1 MHAVSRQ
8 RLPTKTLAL
17 PIVVEGTFTLF
28 FFTFLGLSFSFHE
41 MGVMIPR
48 DSVRINETISLRPSG
63 ARTGSGAC

>member
-17 PIVVEGTFTLF
+17 PIVVEGTFTF
-28 FFTFLGLSFSFHE
+28 FSTFLGLSFFFHE